1 MPGSDAAA
9 PRGDCASGTDSE
21 FACFDEVIIC
31 AVLAVVPSLSAA
43 TRPSG
48 SSNAWLRVRRLS
60 RETACRRMT
69 NAVEG
74 ASGHRIAL
82 KLGLRLAFQ
91 ERMLL
96 WAVLLESALLAGVI
110 VGVLGLIHWKDR
122 KKRLPFT
129 QKILRPPGE
138 SLRVRLAE
146 LDEKLNDRLVQL
158 LLSAYSPLLMAG
170 LAALQGVRITSG
182 IMIFFAGIA
191 VLASTC
197 AGYSLWKL
205 LGLRRRCRLGYE
217 GERHA
222 GEALNQLMLAGYRVF
237 HDFLITDKPGVTWNI
252 DHIVIGSNGVFAVE
266 TKTRRKVK
274 GLDGAKVIIG
284 EDRLEYPWGADRC
297 GLDQARDN
305 AAWLSDWIS
314 KTFERP
320 IKAAPLLVL
329 PGWFIDRRCK
339 LPVTVLSGREV
350 TAQVPKLN
358 GTRLTSDEISRI
370 AAMIEDRN
378 RSVEY

>member
-1 MPGSDAAA
+1 
-9 PRGDCASGTDSE
+9 
-21 FACFDEVIIC
+21 
-31 AVLAVVPSLSAA
+31 
-43 TRPSG
+43 
-48 SSNAWLRVRRLS
+48 
-60 RETACRRMT
+60 
-69 NAVEG
+69 
-74 ASGHRIAL
+74 
-82 KLGLRLAFQ
+82 
-91 ERMLL
+91 MLL

-110 VGVLGLIHWKDR
+110 FGVLGLIHWKDR

-205 LGLRRRCRLGYE
+205 FALRRRCRLGYE

-222 GEALNQLMLAGYRVF
+222 GEALNQLMLGGYRVF

-274 GLDGAKVIIG
+274 GLDGAKVTIG

-358 GTRLTSDEISRI
+358 GTSLKPDEISRI